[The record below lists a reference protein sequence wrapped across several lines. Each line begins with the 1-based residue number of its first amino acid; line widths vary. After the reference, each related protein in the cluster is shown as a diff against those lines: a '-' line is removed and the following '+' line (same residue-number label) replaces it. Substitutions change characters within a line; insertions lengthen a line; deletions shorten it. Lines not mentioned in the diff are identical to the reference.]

1 MKFISKLYIWVV
13 PILTGIIF
21 SEKLIASFVVKQ
33 IPEELI
39 QRGQLLSNEFSF
51 DIIMVAKLLP
61 FLVLSLIILLFSI
74 RFKYRYLLFPLL
86 GGLIGILIPYIKFI
100 FHITEYWIISPRLSS
115 TSALEY
121 LIIPLIVFPGTL
133 VGIFT
138 GLSALLFYGYYK
150 WSDTL
155 QFYKSFKKRKTF
167 IVEGLVYL
175 VLAVTITT
183 GFNVWNYP
191 FRLEEKASSV
201 RTSERKLE
209 HYFRKANEQSKYEL
223 LSSLATNPVLPVQLL
238 EEIYNSGTTLY
249 ASGDNQY
256 LKIYNSLALNRKTP
270 QHILFDISKLNIL
283 SINGNLSLNPN
294 TPGEILIALTN
305 DYSGARKIWLARNPN
320 TPSEALAILSG
331 EGNYAVR
338 RFVAEHK
345 NVTEEILNNL
355 INDKDE
361 RVRNVA
367 LKEIKRFQK

>member
-1 MKFISKLYIWVV
+1 MKYIGKLYIWVV

-21 SEKLIASFVVKQ
+21 SEKLIAYFVVKQ
-33 IPEELI
+33 IPKELI
-39 QRGQLLSNEFSF
+39 QRGQLLSYKFSF

-61 FLVLSLIILLFSI
+61 FLVLSLIILFFSI
-74 RFKYRYLLFPLL
+74 RFKSKYLLLPLL
-86 GGLIGILIPYIKFI
+86 GGLVGIFIPYIKFI

-121 LIIPLIVFPGTL
+121 LVIPIKVFPGTL

-138 GLSALLFYGYYK
+138 GFSALLFYGYYK

-167 IVEGLVYL
+167 LVEGLVYL
-175 VLAVTITT
+175 VIAVTITI

-191 FRLEEKASSV
+191 YRLEEKVSSV

-209 HYFRKANEQSKYEL
+209 RYFRKANEQSNYKL
-223 LSSLATNPVLPVQLL
+223 LSSLATNPVLPVQLI

-270 QHILFDISKLNIL
+270 QHILFDISKLNLL
-283 SINGNLSLNPN
+283 SVNSNLSLNQN

-320 TPSEALAILSG
+320 TPGEALAILSG
-331 EGNYAVR
+331 DRNYAVR
-338 RFVAEHK
+338 RCVAEHK

-367 LKEIKRFQK
+367 IREIKKFQ